1 MALKVGD
8 LYVSLTAN
16 TQKLQKQL
24 DGAAKQVERFGR
36 QMKSLGKDASEM
48 SNVVVAAMAAVFAAA
63 SFKDA
68 KNLEVKKQL
77 EDLKTQSVA
86 LASEIAQAA
95 MPVLQQMTDFVGRLI
110 TAFQQMTPAQKEI
123 LVSFL
128 QGAMAVSALG
138 MAAVKLEPAFKLGA
152 SAISF
157 AGTAMSGL
165 GTAVVW
171 VQGALAALGI
181 GFLPL
186 VASIAAFVFVA
197 GFVRQAWAENLGGI
211 QEKFAA
217 VWGWISEKAREVGKF
232 LMEVASWYGSTYRKI
247 FDFIADKYTWLVK
260 QMIQGAAT
268 MARALG
274 MDALF
279 DVNGLEKAALQLTDV
294 AREGMLDGALAIGTA
309 AIDGV
314 KVLGSGLGTAL
325 EFSGQGLSK
334 IADDVT
340 KKVGAVFSGF
350 RLPAA
355 AKVPITLSAEKEKA
369 EKVAK
374 AAPVKVDYGRLRA
387 DKMEDSF
394 RALAGIGG
402 NLRDSLEMAGA
413 LEVPRQLEEFSGDAL
428 KSVKGIEDVRDFLH
442 KIGGSAGEAEKYLAA
457 WEKWNED
464 QRKAAQHVDRLRADR
479 APVAAQQFLAGG
491 TFGDAARMA
500 GVTSG
505 IPASLEQLNGG
516 KLKTLTDF
524 EDLEDALAQIKDL
537 NPVVNEFFETS
548 KKTFTDGIEKAKQQA
563 EEQAKK
569 AQEAIGGLRENI
581 IGSMGKLGGVIQAAT
596 GPLAQALGPVGALI
610 GIIVELVSGSE
621 GFKTLVAA
629 LDGIFQGLS
638 DALGQLLMPVAMVVN
653 ALQPIVSAVGTL
665 VAQVLPLVNAVLEPL
680 LPIFV
685 ILGVLLM
692 ALSPII
698 DVLVNVLQIA
708 LIPVMGLLNFVM
720 KALFGAIQVVAYIIL
735 AYAIMYGELWNGI
748 LYAVQSVLNFLS
760 AIEIAGGKPFAFLA
774 DWATT
779 LESSKVATDD
789 YKKQMDGVAAMTW
802 DSATTTAK
810 SFNDAGAAADQL
822 AAGMTNAASGF
833 KVDLARFNASNVG
846 TGPGSPADLGVGSS
860 ALVGDTY
867 VTIVSNDPEAI
878 WNKMESVRR
887 RKSFQ
892 AGRGPLGGLP
902 AFGS

>member
-63 SFKDA
+63 SSKDA

-505 IPASLEQLNGG
+505 IPAALEGLSGA
-516 KLKTLTDF
+516 TLTTVSAW
-524 EDLEDALAQIKDL
+524 EDLEDQIAQVRDL
-537 NPVVNEFFETS
+537 NPVVREFYDAS
-548 KKTFTDGIEKAKQQA
+548 RKTFEDALAKQKEL
-563 EEQAKK
+563 EEARKSAVTGFKDQVM
-569 AQEAIGGLRENI
+569 
-581 IGSMGKLGGVIQAAT
+581 GSFGKLGGILSAAT
-596 GPLAQALGPVGALI
+596 GPLAQALGPIGALL
-610 GIIVELVSGSE
+610 GVVLELLKGSKGFENLVS
-621 GFKTLVAA
+621 A
-629 LDGIFQGLS
+629 LDGIMQGLS
-638 DALGQLLMPVAMVVN
+638 DALGQLFDPVAVVVN
-653 ALQPIVSAVGTL
+653 ALQPVVAALGSLVS
-665 VAQVLPLVNAVLEPL
+665 QVLPLLTSVLQPL
-680 LPIFV
+680 LPVFV
-685 ILGVLLM
+685 VLGTLLM
-692 ALSPII
+692 ALSP
-698 DVLVNVLQIA
+698 VLALVVEVVKLA
-708 LIPVMGLLNFVM
+708 LIPVLFVLEQAM
-720 KALFGAIQVVAYIIL
+720 RAAFGAIKTVAYIIL
-735 AYAIMYGELWNGI
+735 GVTVGVLDLWNGI
-748 LYAVQSVLNFLS
+748 VSAVQAVLTYVS
-760 AIEIAGGKPFAFLA
+760 AFEIAGQRPLAFLGDMAASLEAAKGPA
-774 DWATT
+774 DQYRQQLA
-779 LESSKVATDD
+779 D
-789 YKKQMDGVAAMTW
+789 VAAVTW
-802 DSATTTAK
+802 DSAMTTAQ
-810 SFNDAGAAADQL
+810 SFNSAAAAADSL
-822 AAGMTNAASGF
+822 ASGMTNAASGF
-833 KVDLARFNASNVG
+833 KVDLARYNATNVG
-846 TGPGSPADLGVGSS
+846 ATPGAPMEATGVGYY
-860 ALVGDTY
+860 GDTF

-878 WNKMESVRR
+878 WGRMEDIRR

-892 AGRGPLGGLP
+892 AGRGPIGGFSP
-902 AFGS
+902 AGA

>member
-16 TQKLQKQL
+16 TQKLQGQL
-24 DGAAKQVERFGR
+24 NNASKKISAFGR
-36 QMKSLGKDASEM
+36 SMKTLGKDAGDM
-48 SNVVVAAMAAVFAAA
+48 SNMVMLAVGAAVAAA
-63 SFKDA
+63 SSKDA
-68 KNLEVKKQL
+68 AVKKQVD
-77 EDLKTQSVA
+77 ELKNQSTALAIEVGRAALPMLSSMADAVGRVVA
-86 LASEIAQAA
+86 LFRA
-95 MPVLQQMTDFVGRLI
+95 
-110 TAFQQMTPAQKEI
+110 MTPEQRSMVTNFIA
-123 LVSFL
+123 
-128 QGAMAVSALG
+128 GAAAVSGLAL
-138 MAAVKLEPAFKLGA
+138 AAVKIAPAFALIA
-152 SAISF
+152 SAIDAVA
-157 AGTAMSGL
+157 AGLEMLNVGL
-165 GTAVVW
+165 LPFIA
-171 VQGALAALGI
+171 GI
-181 GFLPL
+181 
-186 VASIAAFVFVA
+186 ASLIIIA
-197 GFVRQAWAENLGGI
+197 GLLREAWDQNLGGI
-211 QEKFAA
+211 QEKAAA
-217 VWGWISEKAREVGKF
+217 VWTWMQESGGKLGATLGEAAAWLGKKFQTAFIWIAETFAGMVKKLLEGMSWLAKKMGLDSFIDIDGMQEFGNT
-232 LMEVASWYGSTYRKI
+232 VADW
-247 FDFIADKYTWLVK
+247 IA
-260 QMIQGAAT
+260 QMPT
-268 MARALG
+268 
-274 MDALF
+274 DA
-279 DVNGLEKAALQLTDV
+279 GLESLKVDAINTMSMIKSGVSKIGDDITAKVKGIFGNLPKAAKATKFKDLTD
-294 AREGMLDGALAIGTA
+294 
-309 AIDGV
+309 
-314 KVLGSGLGTAL
+314 
-325 EFSGQGLSK
+325 
-334 IADDVT
+334 
-340 KKVGAVFSGF
+340 
-350 RLPAA
+350 
-355 AKVPITLSAEKEKA
+355 KA
-369 EKVAK
+369 QE
-374 AAPVKVDYGRLRA
+374 DFGRLRA
-387 DKMEDSF
+387 DKMDASF
-394 RALAGIGG
+394 RALRGRGG
-402 NLRDSLEMAGA
+402 NLRDSMEMAGA
-413 LEVPRQLEEFSGDAL
+413 LNVPAELEKFNGEAL
-428 KSVKGIEDVRDFLH
+428 SSIKGIEDVRDFLH
-442 KIGGSAGEAEKYLAA
+442 KLGAKGGETEKYLSA

-479 APVAAQQFLAGG
+479 APVAAQQFLGG
-491 TFGDAARMA
+491 GQTFGDAARMA

-505 IPASLEQLNGG
+505 IPAALEGLSGA
-516 KLKTLTDF
+516 TLTTVSAW
-524 EDLEDALAQIKDL
+524 EDLEDQLAQVRDL
-537 NPVVNEFFETS
+537 NPVVREFYDAS
-548 KKTFTDGIEKAKQQA
+548 RKTFEDALAKQKEL
-563 EEQAKK
+563 EESRKT
-569 AQEAIGGLRENI
+569 AISGLKDSILGSLGKVGGI
-581 IGSMGKLGGVIQAAT
+581 IQAAT
-596 GPLAQALGPVGALI
+596 GPLAQALGPIGALI

-621 GFKTLVAA
+621 GFKTLVSA

-846 TGPGSPADLGVGSS
+846 AGPGSPADLGVGSS
-860 ALVGDTY
+860 SLVGDTY
-867 VTIVSNDPEAI
+867 VTIISNDPEAI